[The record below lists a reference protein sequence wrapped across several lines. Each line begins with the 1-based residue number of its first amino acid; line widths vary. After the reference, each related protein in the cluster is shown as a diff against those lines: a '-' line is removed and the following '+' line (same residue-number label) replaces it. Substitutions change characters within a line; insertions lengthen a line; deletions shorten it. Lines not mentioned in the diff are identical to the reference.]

1 MNKLLKDLNKKGW
14 FLLFSW
20 QLSDNSISMIF
31 RRAKMPEFVVFAIG
45 SDENRVLGELS
56 VKASWMDGFIK
67 KHDLE
72 AKYAE
77 FVDDKKKTLK
87 YLNNKISV

>member
-20 QLSDNSISMIF
+20 QMSDNSLCMIF
-31 RRAKMPEFVVFAIG
+31 RRVEMPEFVVFG
-45 SDENRVLGELS
+45 MGKDENRVLGELS

-77 FVDDKKKTLK
+77 FADDKNKTIK
-87 YLNNKISV
+87 YIKNKMNV